1 MMLLNIDGMVMTSLY
16 TDDNEEIL
24 LELSNLFRYE
34 INLER
39 ISKNGLEYT
48 NFEMNSRFFQG
59 MNEKIIKQYANYSIV
74 REIKL
79 VAAPEGWLLANKYHI
94 V

>member
-1 MMLLNIDGMVMTSLY
+1 MLLNIDGMVMTSLY

-24 LELSNLFRYE
+24 LELSDLFRYE

-59 MNEKIIKQYANYSIV
+59 MSEKIIKQYANYSIV

-79 VAAPEGWLLANKYHI
+79 VAAPEGWLLTNKYHT